1 MSHLPCVV
9 NDVVGLGN
17 DGVGVGNDGIVVGND
32 DPQVGN
38 VILAT
43 PVTA

>member
-1 MSHLPCVV
+1 MSHLPSVV
-9 NDVVGLGN
+9 NDGVGLGN
-17 DGVGVGNDGIVVGND
+17 DGVGVGND

-38 VILAT
+38 VILAA